1 MLDQMHMLRRL
12 LHHANSLIVAFM
24 PNVDDLVTFLD
35 KTQHL
40 AMHFAY
46 QRAGGIDH
54 MHAARRG
61 LGFDRRRHAVGGK
74 YDWDAGFGGGI
85 GDLSQFLHEH
95 RALRGQILDDML
107 VVHDL
112 AAHIHRRQS
121 VGTWRI
127 GGFENRPHR
136 QNRPI
141 HAGAESARI
150 RQHDAFAHVKPPSNR
165 IHPSQQQSPIL
176 RHGRRQSTSAVFIR
190 RISTRQTHPPPHRE
204 R

>member
-1 MLDQMHMLRRL
+1 M
-12 LHHANSLIVAFM
+12 
-24 PNVDDLVTFLD
+24 
-35 KTQHL
+35 
-40 AMHFAY
+40 
-46 QRAGGIDH
+46 
-54 MHAARRG
+54 
-61 LGFDRRRHAVGGK
+61 GGK

-85 GDLSQFLHEH
+85 GNLSQFLHEH

-165 IHPSQQQSPIL
+165 HPSITTAITNIKARAPSIDI
-176 RHGRRQSTSAVFIR
+176 GRLHPQNFHTTSA
-190 RISTRQTHPPPHRE
+190 STTTS
-204 R
+204 